1 MAATPSSL
9 AMRRTQPRERIYTL
23 LLGQPRGSWTVRQVT
38 NALAG
43 RGGPSADTVRA
54 VLYVLLADNIMVT
67 MSGQRTLSLRLTT
80 DGIAALQ
87 AIMTTW
93 STRSSRRQ
101 PLNDP
106 AAAVRRRSSQR
117 FITKRGQV
125 GGE

>member
-23 LLGQPRGSWTVRQVT
+23 LLGQPRGSWTVSQVT

-106 AAAVRRRSSQR
+106 AAAVRRRSAQR
-117 FITKRGQV
+117 FITRRGQV

>member
-106 AAAVRRRSSQR
+106 AAAVRRRSAQG

>member
-67 MSGQRTLSLRLTT
+67 ISGQQTPSLRLTT

-106 AAAVRRRSSQR
+106 AAAVRRRSAQR
-117 FITKRGQV
+117 FITRRGQV

>member
-54 VLYVLLADNIMVT
+54 VLYVLLADHIMVT

-106 AAAVRRRSSQR
+106 AAAVRRRSAQR
-117 FITKRGQV
+117 FITRRGQV

>member
-106 AAAVRRRSSQR
+106 AAAVRRRSAQR

>member
-67 MSGQRTLSLRLTT
+67 ISGQPTPSLRLTT

-106 AAAVRRRSSQR
+106 AAAVRRRSAQR
-117 FITKRGQV
+117 FITRRGQV